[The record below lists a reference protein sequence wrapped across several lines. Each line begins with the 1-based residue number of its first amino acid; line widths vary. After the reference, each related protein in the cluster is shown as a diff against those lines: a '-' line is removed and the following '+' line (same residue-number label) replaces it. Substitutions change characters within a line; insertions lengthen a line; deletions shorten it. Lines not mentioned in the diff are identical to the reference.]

1 MKKLMML
8 IAGMFVI
15 SGCAT
20 KQYPQAPSVTSEE
33 SAALDCAAIKQ
44 EIAKTHSIQNE
55 IETTGQFD
63 GRTVLGALGDFGI
76 GNGMAK
82 SEARKRRRHVFSSLN
97 LLKLL
102 SVQIAKSQVNSGS
115 DCLCCNNR
123 NNYRISTVIVY

>member
-1 MKKLMML
+1 MKKLMMV

-82 SEARKRRRHVFSSLN
+82 SEARKKAQARLQQLESL
-97 LLKLL
+97 KT
-102 SVQIAKSQVNSGS
+102 VKCS
-115 DCLCCNNR
+115 D
-123 NNYRISTVIVY
+123 SKVPG

>member
-1 MKKLMML
+1 MKKLMMV

-82 SEARKRRRHVFSSLN
+82 SEARKKAQARLQQLESLKTVKCTEKN
-97 LLKLL
+97 
-102 SVQIAKSQVNSGS
+102 ISG
-115 DCLCCNNR
+115 
-123 NNYRISTVIVY
+123 

>member
-1 MKKLMML
+1 MKKLMMV

-63 GRTVLGALGDFGI
+63 GRTVLGALGALGDFGI

-82 SEARKRRRHVFSSLN
+82 SEARKKAQARLQQLESL
-97 LLKLL
+97 KTVKC
-102 SVQIAKSQVNSGS
+102 SDSKVSG
-115 DCLCCNNR
+115 
-123 NNYRISTVIVY
+123 

>member
-1 MKKLMML
+1 MKKLMMVV
-8 IAGMFVI
+8 AGMFVI

-63 GRTVLGALGDFGI
+63 GRTVMGALGDFGI

-82 SEARKRRRHVFSSLN
+82 SEARKKAQARLQQLESL
-97 LLKLL
+97 KTVKC
-102 SVQIAKSQVNSGS
+102 SDSKVSG
-115 DCLCCNNR
+115 
-123 NNYRISTVIVY
+123 

>member
-1 MKKLMML
+1 MMV

-82 SEARKRRRHVFSSLN
+82 SEARKKAQARLQQLESL
-97 LLKLL
+97 KTIKC
-102 SVQIAKSQVNSGS
+102 SDSKVSG
-115 DCLCCNNR
+115 
-123 NNYRISTVIVY
+123 

>member
-1 MKKLMML
+1 MKKLMMV

-82 SEARKRRRHVFSSLN
+82 SEARKKAQARLQQLESL
-97 LLKLL
+97 KTVKC
-102 SVQIAKSQVNSGS
+102 SDSKVSG
-115 DCLCCNNR
+115 
-123 NNYRISTVIVY
+123 

>member
-1 MKKLMML
+1 MKKLMMV

-82 SEARKRRRHVFSSLN
+82 SEARKKAQARLQQLESL
-97 LLKLL
+97 KT
-102 SVQIAKSQVNSGS
+102 VKCS
-115 DCLCCNNR
+115 D
-123 NNYRISTVIVY
+123 SKV

>member
-1 MKKLMML
+1 MKKLMMV

-20 KQYPQAPSVTSEE
+20 KQYPQAPSLTSEE

-82 SEARKRRRHVFSSLN
+82 SEARKKAQARLQQLESL
-97 LLKLL
+97 KTVKC
-102 SVQIAKSQVNSGS
+102 SDSKVSG
-115 DCLCCNNR
+115 
-123 NNYRISTVIVY
+123 

>member
-1 MKKLMML
+1 
-8 IAGMFVI
+8 MFVI

-82 SEARKRRRHVFSSLN
+82 SEARKKAQARLQQLESL
-97 LLKLL
+97 KTIKC
-102 SVQIAKSQVNSGS
+102 SDSKVSG
-115 DCLCCNNR
+115 
-123 NNYRISTVIVY
+123 

>member
-1 MKKLMML
+1 MKKLMMV

-63 GRTVLGALGDFGI
+63 GRTVLGLWEI
-76 GNGMAK
+76 SVSVMVWPK
-82 SEARKRRRHVFSSLN
+82 VKRVKGAGTSS
-97 LLKLL
+97 
-102 SVQIAKSQVNSGS
+102 AA
-115 DCLCCNNR
+115 
-123 NNYRISTVIVY
+123 

>member
-1 MKKLMML
+1 MMV
-8 IAGMFVI
+8 IAGMFII

-82 SEARKRRRHVFSSLN
+82 SEARKKAQARLQQLESL
-97 LLKLL
+97 KTVKC
-102 SVQIAKSQVNSGS
+102 SDSKVSG
-115 DCLCCNNR
+115 
-123 NNYRISTVIVY
+123 